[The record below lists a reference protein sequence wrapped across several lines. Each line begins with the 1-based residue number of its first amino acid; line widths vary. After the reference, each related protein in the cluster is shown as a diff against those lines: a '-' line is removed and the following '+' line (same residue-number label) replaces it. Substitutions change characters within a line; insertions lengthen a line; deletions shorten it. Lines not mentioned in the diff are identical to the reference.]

1 MSVEI
6 KLHDIADLVSWLET
20 QGKAGEKAA
29 SYTIKDIKSRA
40 PSWIAAE
47 VSSEY
52 NIKKSEITPARNE
65 ESKNKKAVSI
75 NTSGETLETVKIV
88 YRGRTLTP
96 IHFSMTPYKRPKRK
110 KEYII
115 SQEVIKGNRKEIK
128 GKTNW
133 SKPFLAPVEAGSDKY
148 IVFQRKGRRRTKMYS
163 VHSLSVPQMIGNE
176 QVMNKID
183 ARMAEETTKRLLYH
197 FKRFSQR

>member
-6 KLHDIADLVSWLET
+6 HLHDIEDLISWLEI

-40 PSWIAAE
+40 PGWIANE
-47 VSSEY
+47 VVSKY
-52 NIKKSEITPARNE
+52 NIKKSEITQAKKE
-65 ESKNKKAVSI
+65 ESKGKKAVSI
-75 NTSGETLETVKIV
+75 NTSGETLETVAIV

-96 IHFSMTPYKRPKRK
+96 IHFSMSPYKRPKRQ

-115 SQEVIKGNRKEIK
+115 SQEVIKGNREEIE
-128 GKTNW
+128 GKANW
-133 SKPFLAPVEAGSDKY
+133 SKPFLAPVKAGSSKY
-148 IVFQRKGRRRTKMYS
+148 IVYQRKGQKRTQMYS

-176 QVMNKID
+176 QVMSKID
-183 ARMAEETTKRLLYH
+183 RRMAEETAKRLLYH
-197 FKRFSQR
+197 FRRFSQ